1 MRSLSQWL
9 TQHRVPA
16 LYGLDTRLLTKKIRE
31 KGALK
36 AYVEFEPNVVIGEK
50 SKASLKPPASLL
62 SLHPLS
68 PPPSCLPLQ
77 PRLFRT
83 QPIVT
88 SLQHTFSPPSVPLTA
103 ASMDDLHLE
112 H

>member
-36 AYVEFEPNVVIGEK
+36 AYVEFEPNVVIGEN
-50 SKASLKPPASLL
+50 SKAS
-62 SLHPLS
+62 
-68 PPPSCLPLQ
+68 
-77 PRLFRT
+77 T
-83 QPIVT
+83 GET
-88 SLQHTFSPPSVPLTA
+88 TA
-103 ASMDDLHLE
+103 DPQTTTTNNP
-112 H
+112 